1 MKRGIAEAEAYT
13 RKNEAEYHVS
23 ERFLTKDRLNLNDLL
38 KRNKEEKKLDKK
50 NNLLIFS
57 AVTGVAAVVF
67 VILSL

>member
-1 MKRGIAEAEAYT
+1 MKREMREAGAYARENSAELY
-13 RKNEAEYHVS
+13 VS
-23 ERFLTKDRLNLNDLL
+23 ERFITKDRLNLNDLL

-57 AVTGVAAVVF
+57 GVTAVAAVVF